1 MLDILLA
8 KNTFVFQQAFN
19 NTIKCVRTQVQP
31 IIYPQLQQ
39 PKQHLYQPLQLN
51 QSQTQ
56 QGYKKQRINIKK
68 FLNFMQQQ
76 TIFTPQIKKQ
86 QDSVNHVE
94 LSLAGYMEK
103 RSFNLQ
109 ILKYFFL
116 FQTFPLILC
125 YCSFKNYFIKF
136 SYNLNGY
143 FKQPFYIFA
152 TIMCFSLIY
161 SYMNHKKLRNKQ
173 LRIIQIILIILY
185 TFSYAFFIQA
195 IYSSTYLFYNPYN
208 CIYENTL
215 KNYGNDQ
222 IVIIL
227 LCLINL
233 ETCSIFSYCMQ
244 EIGEL
249 SIKNSLLPTV
259 TFGSILSSFYYNYDI
274 LCFMIALSCVLGFYL
289 QFTLKRMINSKK
301 FKLLS
306 DEGRF
311 SAMLL
316 SFILFVPFFDL
327 VYEDSEQLCQITQS
341 VHSEQKNV
349 Q

>member
-1 MLDILLA
+1 M
-8 KNTFVFQQAFN
+8 
-19 NTIKCVRTQVQP
+19 KCVRTQVQP

-39 PKQHLYQPLQLN
+39 SQQHLYQTLQLN
-51 QSQTQ
+51 QSQPQ
-56 QGYKKQRINIKK
+56 QGYKKQRVNIKT
-68 FLNFMQQQ
+68 FLNFMQQY

-86 QDSVNHVE
+86 QDNLNHVE
-94 LSLAGYMEK
+94 LSLAGYMEN

-109 ILKYFFL
+109 ILKYFLL
-116 FQTFPLILC
+116 FQAFPLILC
-125 YCSFKNYFIKF
+125 CCSFKNNFIKF

-152 TIMCFSLIY
+152 AIMCFSLIY

-173 LRIIQIILIILY
+173 LRFIQIILIISY

-215 KNYGNDQ
+215 KNFGNDQ

-227 LCLINL
+227 FCLINL
-233 ETCSIFSYCMQ
+233 ETCSIISYCMQ

-249 SIKNSLLPTV
+249 SIKNSFWYIILPTI

-274 LCFMIALSCVLGFYL
+274 LCFIIALSCGFGFYL
-289 QFTLKRMINSKK
+289 QFTLKRMIKSKK
-301 FKLLS
+301 LKLRS
-306 DEGRF
+306 DEGPF
-311 SAMLL
+311 SAILL
-316 SFILFVPFFDL
+316 SFLLFVPFFDL

-341 VHSEQKNV
+341 VNSEQKNV